1 MRGYDGGMT
10 ENSDAIQTRLLELS
24 PEDLHPEDLQRRLL
38 QAVRRGASMEDI
50 ANLKESDVATP
61 EAAIQALM
69 DGNARFFGGQARRPD
84 IGANE
89 RRAQIIGQTPYA
101 AVLACSDSRVPV
113 ELVFDQGL
121 GQLFVVRVAGNVVGE
136 SGLGT
141 LEYAIRH
148 LDVHLVMVMGH
159 EGCGAV
165 AAALLPEEKI
175 AEEPEH
181 LQSLIRR
188 IQPSVENLPA
198 IRDKKARMREA
209 VINNVRQQVALLR
222 RQTVIQEAEASGKI
236 RVIGGYYEIG
246 SGAVDFLVDEE
257 DLAV

>member
-1 MRGYDGGMT
+1 MGHMSSLRED
-10 ENSDAIQTRLLELS
+10 ELQSRLLDLT
-24 PEDLHPEDLQRRLL
+24 PEELQRRIL
-38 QAVRRGASMEDI
+38 QAVRRGASMEEI
-50 ANLKESDVATP
+50 ADLKDSDVATP

-69 DGNARFFGGQARRPD
+69 DGNARFFGGQARRPE

-89 RRAQIIGQTPYA
+89 RRAQIMGQTPYA

-141 LEYAIRH
+141 LEYAIKH
-148 LDVHLVMVMGH
+148 LDVHLIVVLGH

-165 AAALLPEEKI
+165 AAALMPPEEI
-175 AEEPEH
+175 AQEPAN
-181 LQSLIRR
+181 LQTLIGR
-188 IQPSVENLPA
+188 IRPSVEQLPT

-209 VINNVRQQVALLR
+209 VLNNVRHQVQILR
-222 RQTVIQEAEASGKI
+222 RQPVVQEAEASGQI
-236 RVIGGYYEIG
+236 RVIGGFYEIG
-246 SGAVDFLVDEE
+246 SGAVDFLIDEDE
-257 DLAV
+257 LRV